1 MTKENIISL
10 PNKDLRKKS
19 AKITIIDKKI
29 LNIIE
34 MMKLATIDWD
44 KSREHE
50 IGVALAAVQI
60 DQLYKIVIIRNEHET
75 KESNQFNIFI
85 NPKITKYEG
94 DIVEDYEGCLSVP
107 EIYGKVPRY
116 FKVHISAIDEN
127 ANKVKVIATDFLA
140 RIFQHEIDHTNGKL
154 FIDHIKNSKDA
165 FFKLTKNGN
174 LKALNYETDI
184 RKSRILW

>member
-19 AKITIIDKKI
+19 AKITVIDKKI

-60 DQLYKIVIIRNEHET
+60 DQLYKIVIVRNEHES
-75 KESNQFNIFI
+75 KDSQQFNIFI
-85 NPKITKYEG
+85 NPRITKYEG
-94 DIVEDYEGCLSVP
+94 EMVEDYEGCLSVP
-107 EIYGKVPRY
+107 EIYGKVPRH
-116 FKVHISAIDEN
+116 FKVHVSAIDEN
-127 ANKVKVIATDFLA
+127 ANSIKVVATDFLA
-140 RIFQHEIDHTNGKL
+140 RVFQHEIDHTNGKL
-154 FIDHIKNSKDA
+154 FIDHIKDDPTA
-165 FFKLTKNGN
+165 FFKLTKSGN
-174 LKALNYETDI
+174 LKELDYEKDI